1 MKGSLDHFGD
11 AFCNCVPPSR
21 LVCFSKQH
29 GLWMS
34 LDASRYEFWGGAA
47 FVVLK
52 TTSMV
57 PTLVKTAS
65 FLGSSTTNIEP
76 LDQG

>member
-1 MKGSLDHFGD
+1 MLFAIVYPPQDSFVSPKNMVFG
-11 AFCNCVPPSR
+11 C
-21 LVCFSKQH
+21 
-29 GLWMS
+29 LWMPRDMNS
-34 LDASRYEFWGGAA
+34 GGGAA

-65 FLGSSTTNIEP
+65 FLGSSTTNVEP